1 MIGWLEWHAPEI
13 LFKVKGQRHLEYFNV
28 ASVFL
33 RKWCDVMYVCV
44 SRGLLLSDLI
54 PPQHYNEH
62 LQSGYYSHPEAL
74 TPPAMSEYGP
84 IYGGS
89 VGYAS
94 AGWLL

>member
-13 LFKVKGQRHLEYFNV
+13 LFKVKVPKTLGSIS
-28 ASVFL
+28 ASVFP

-84 IYGGS
+84 IYGES